1 MKDISTVPY
10 NSTSEHLVDI
20 LCKKTQN
27 PNPLFFRVLV
37 AYYFSKIA
45 STMRCSIQTMDRGK
59 IPVNAYAINLAPSG
73 YGKGHSTNILEEEVL
88 KPFKDKYLEEVYPV
102 VAQRNLARLA
112 VKRSIKKGTAEEVE
126 LQRVQAEFE
135 RSGTFV
141 FSFDSGT
148 TPAVK
153 QMRHM
158 LLMSGA
164 GSINLEIDEIGSNL
178 LGNVEVL
185 TTFLELFDV
194 GKIKQKL
201 TKNTNEN
208 TRGEEID
215 GRTPTN
221 LLLFGTPAKVFDG
234 GKIESEYI
242 SFLETGYARRCIFG
256 YSKIPPRKKD
266 TSARDVLDSIIA
278 GNTDQYLNALA
289 AQIEL
294 LATEDN
300 FETELDVSEAVTL
313 LLLEYK
319 LKCESLAADFPEHDE
334 IKKAEMSH
342 RYFKAMKL
350 AGAYAFIEGYSE
362 ITEDHLYSA
371 IKLIED
377 SGKAFNEMLSRDKNY
392 AKLAQY
398 IASCGTEVT
407 HVDLVEALPCYRG
420 SVSQKQELMTL
431 AIAWGYKN
439 NIVIKKSFMDGI
451 EFLFGETLKTTDLDS
466 MILSY
471 SDNIATGY
479 SPTRVPFNK
488 LYKLT
493 QANNMHWCNHGFLDE
508 HRKEENAIPGFN
520 MLVLDIDDGTS
531 VSTAQM
537 LLQNYTYHMYTTKRH
552 QTIEDGVAHGD
563 RFRIVLPISHE
574 LKLDANEFKEFMKN
588 VFEWLPFKPDKQ
600 TGQRARKWLTNN
612 GEYHY
617 NDGELLDALQFI
629 PKTSK
634 NEERKQAMVDMASL
648 DNIERWFLQN
658 TGTGNRSN
666 QLIKYA
672 LLLIDAGMDIALVQ
686 TKVLSLNNKLADKL
700 EETEILT
707 TIMQSATKAFID
719 KQRGV

>member
-1 MKDISTVPY
+1 MKDISTVAY

-45 STMRCSIQTMDRGK
+45 STMRCSIKTMDRGN
-59 IPVNAYAINLAPSG
+59 IPVNAYVINLAPSG
-73 YGKGHSTNILEEEVL
+73 YGKGHSTNILEDDVL
-88 KPFKDKYLEEVYPV
+88 KPFKDKFMEEVYPV
-102 VAQRNLARLA
+102 VAQRNLAKLA
-112 VKRSIKKGTAEEVE
+112 IKRSIKKGTQEEVE
-126 LQRVQAEFE
+126 LARVQAEFE
-135 RSGTFV
+135 RAGTYV
-141 FSFDSGT
+141 FGFDSGT

-208 TRGEEID
+208 QRGEEID

-221 LLLFGTPAKVFDG
+221 LLLFGTPAKIFDG
-234 GKIESEYI
+234 GKVESEFI
-242 SFLETGYARRCIFG
+242 SFQEIGYARRCIFG
-256 YSKIPPRKKD
+256 YSKIPPKRKD
-266 TSARDVLDSIIA
+266 VSARDILNNIIA
-278 GNTDQYLNALA
+278 GGTDQYLTTLA
-289 AQIEL
+289 SQIEL
-294 LATEDN
+294 LADEDH
-300 FETELDVSEAVTL
+300 FEIELDVSEDVTL

-319 LKCESLAADFPEHDE
+319 LKCEMLAADMPEHDE
-334 IKKAEMSH
+334 IKKAELSH
-342 RYFKAMKL
+342 RYFKALKL
-350 AGAYAFIEGYSE
+350 AGAYAFIEDYPE

-371 IKLIED
+371 IKLVED

-398 IASCGTEVT
+398 IASCGSEVT

-439 NIVIKKSFMDGI
+439 NIIIKKSFTDGI
-451 EFLFGETLKTTDLDS
+451 EFLHGETLKTTDLNS
-466 MILSY
+466 LILSY
-471 SDNIATGY
+471 SDDIATGY
-479 SPTRVPFNK
+479 ESTRVPFDK
-488 LYKLT
+488 LHKLT
-493 QANNMHWCNHGFLDE
+493 QEDGFHWCNHGFLDQ

-520 MLVLDIDDGTS
+520 LLVLDIDDGTS
-531 VSTAQM
+531 IETAKM
-537 LLQNYTYHMYTTKRH
+537 LLADYTYHMYTTKRH
-552 QTIEDGVAHGD
+552 TDAEN
-563 RFRIVLPISHE
+563 RFRIVIPLSHE
-574 LKLDANEFKEFMKN
+574 LKMDALEYKEFMKN
-588 VFEWLPFKPDKQ
+588 VFEWLPFKPDTQ
-600 TGQRARKWLTNN
+600 TNQRARKWLSCDGQYWNN
-612 GEYHY
+612 E
-617 NDGELLDALQFI
+617 GELLDALQFI

-634 NEERKQAMVDMASL
+634 NEERQAKMLDMQSL

-672 LLLIDAGMDIALVQ
+672 LLLVDSGLDISLVSN
-686 TKVLSLNNKLADKL
+686 KVLALNNKLADKL
-700 EETEILT
+700 DETEILT
-707 TIMQSATKAFID
+707 TIMQSATRAFID
-719 KQRGV
+719 KQKRA

>member
-1 MKDISTVPY
+1 MKDISTVAY

-45 STMRCSIQTMDRGK
+45 STMRCSIKTMDRGN
-59 IPVNAYAINLAPSG
+59 IPVNAYVINLAPSG
-73 YGKGHSTNILEEEVL
+73 YGKGHSTNILEDEVL
-88 KPFKDKYLEEVYPV
+88 KPFKDKFMEEVYPV
-102 VAQRNLARLA
+102 VAQRNLAKLA
-112 VKRSIKKGTAEEVE
+112 IKRSIKKGTQEEVE
-126 LQRVQAEFE
+126 LARVQAEFE
-135 RSGTFV
+135 RAGTYV
-141 FSFDSGT
+141 FGFDSGT

-208 TRGEEID
+208 QRGEEID

-221 LLLFGTPAKVFDG
+221 LLLFGTPAKIFDG
-234 GKIESEYI
+234 GKVESEFI
-242 SFLETGYARRCIFG
+242 SFQETGYARRCIFG
-256 YSKIPPRKKD
+256 YSKIPPKRKD
-266 TSARDVLDSIIA
+266 VSARDILNNIIA
-278 GNTDQYLNALA
+278 GGTDQYLTTLA
-289 AQIEL
+289 SQIET
-294 LATEDN
+294 LADEDH
-300 FETELDVSEAVTL
+300 FEKTLDVSEDVTL

-319 LKCESLAADFPEHDE
+319 LKCEMLAADMPEHDE
-334 IKKAEMSH
+334 IKKAELSH
-342 RYFKAMKL
+342 RYFKALKL
-350 AGAYAFIEGYSE
+350 AGAYAFIEDYPE

-371 IKLIED
+371 IKLVED

-398 IASCGTEVT
+398 IASCGAEVT

-439 NIVIKKSFMDGI
+439 NIIIKKSFTDGI
-451 EFLFGETLKTTDLDS
+451 EFLHGETLKTTDLNS
-466 MILSY
+466 LILSY
-471 SDNIATGY
+471 SDDIATGY
-479 SPTRVPFNK
+479 ESKRVPFDK
-488 LYKLT
+488 LHILT
-493 QANNMHWCNHGFLDE
+493 QEDGFHWCNHGFLDQ

-520 MLVLDIDDGTS
+520 LLVLDIDDGTS
-531 VSTAQM
+531 IDTAKM
-537 LLQNYTYHMYTTKRH
+537 LLADYTYHMYTTKRH
-552 QTIEDGVAHGD
+552 TDAEN
-563 RFRIVLPISHE
+563 RFRIVIPLSHE
-574 LKLDANEFKEFMKN
+574 LKMDAHEYKEFMKN
-588 VFEWLPFKPDKQ
+588 VFEWLPFKPDTQ
-600 TGQRARKWLTNN
+600 TNQRARKWLSCDGQYWNN
-612 GEYHY
+612 EG
-617 NDGELLDALQFI
+617 DLLDALQFI

-634 NEERKQAMVDMASL
+634 NEERQAKMLDMQSL

-672 LLLIDAGMDIALVQ
+672 LLLVDSGLDISLVSN
-686 TKVLSLNNKLADKL
+686 KVLALNNKLADKL

-707 TIMQSATKAFID
+707 TIMQSATRAFID
-719 KQRGV
+719 KQKGA

>member
-10 NSTSEHLVDI
+10 NATSEHLVDV

-45 STMRCSIQTMDRGK
+45 STMRCSIQTLDRGK

-88 KPFKDKYLEEVYPV
+88 KPFKDKFMEEVYPV
-102 VAQRNLARLA
+102 VSQRNLARLA
-112 VKRSIKKGTAEEVE
+112 VKRSIKKGTQEEVE

-135 RSGTFV
+135 RSGTYV

-164 GSINLEIDEIGSNL
+164 GAINLEIDEIGSNL

-185 TTFLELFDV
+185 NTFLELFDV

-201 TKNTNEN
+201 TKNTNESV
-208 TRGEEID
+208 RGEEID

-221 LLLFGTPAKVFDG
+221 LLLFGTPGKIFDG
-234 GKIESEYI
+234 GKTESEFI

-256 YSKIPPRKKD
+256 YSKIPPRKKE
-266 TSARDVLDSIIA
+266 TSARDMLDSIIA
-278 GNTDQYLNALA
+278 GNTDHFLNALA
-289 AQIEL
+289 VQVEA
-294 LATEDN
+294 LADEN
-300 FETELDVSEAVTL
+300 KFETILDVSEDVTL
-313 LLLEYK
+313 ALLEYK
-319 LKCESLAADFPEHDE
+319 LRCEALSADMPEHDE
-334 IKKAEMSH
+334 IKKAEMAH
-342 RYFKAMKL
+342 RYFKAIKL
-350 AGAYAFIEGYSE
+350 AGAYAFIEGFSE
-362 ITEDHLYSA
+362 ITEDHLYSS

-398 IASCGTEVT
+398 IASCGSEVT

-420 SVSQKQELMTL
+420 SSGQKADLMTL

-439 NIVIKKSFMDGI
+439 NIVIKKSFNDGI
-451 EFLFGETLKTTDLDS
+451 EFFCGETLKITDLS
-466 MILSY
+466 KMIASY
-471 SDNIATGY
+471 SDHEAYNYETISA
-479 SPTRVPFNK
+479 PFNQ
-488 LYKLT
+488 LHKLT
-493 QANNMHWCNHGFLDE
+493 CTDGLHWCNHGFLDE
-508 HRKEENAIPGFN
+508 HRNEANAIPGFN

-531 VSTAQM
+531 ISTAEL
-537 LLQNYTYHMYTTKRH
+537 LLQEYTYHIYTTKRH
-552 QTIEDGVAHGD
+552 QTIDDGVVYGD
-563 RFRIVLPISHE
+563 RFRIVLPLSHE
-574 LKLDANEFKEFMKN
+574 LKLDAAEYKEFMKN
-588 VFEWLPFKPDKQ
+588 VFEWLPFKPDTQ
-600 TGQRARKWLTNN
+600 TNQRARKWLSHN
-612 GEYHY
+612 GKHY
-617 NDGELLDALQFI
+617 YNEGDLLDALQFI

-634 NEERKQAMVDMASL
+634 NEERAAKMLDMQSM

-672 LLLIDAGMDIALVQ
+672 LLLVDSGLDISIVSN
-686 TKVLSLNNKLADKL
+686 KVLAFNSKLADKL
-700 EETEILT
+700 DESEVLS
-707 TIMQSATKAFID
+707 TIMQSATRAFIN
-719 KQRGV
+719 KQKNS

>member
-1 MKDISTVPY
+1 M
-10 NSTSEHLVDI
+10 
-20 LCKKTQN
+20 
-27 PNPLFFRVLV
+27 
-37 AYYFSKIA
+37 
-45 STMRCSIQTMDRGK
+45 
-59 IPVNAYAINLAPSG
+59 
-73 YGKGHSTNILEEEVL
+73 
-88 KPFKDKYLEEVYPV
+88 EEVYPV
-102 VAQRNLARLA
+102 VAQRNLAKLA
-112 VKRSIKKGTAEEVE
+112 IKRSIKKGTQEEVE
-126 LQRVQAEFE
+126 LARVQAEFE
-135 RSGTFV
+135 RAGTYV
-141 FSFDSGT
+141 FGFDSGT

-208 TRGEEID
+208 QRGEEID

-221 LLLFGTPAKVFDG
+221 LLLFGTPAKIFDG
-234 GKIESEYI
+234 GKVESEFI
-242 SFLETGYARRCIFG
+242 SFQETGYARRCIFG
-256 YSKIPPRKKD
+256 YSKIPPKRKD
-266 TSARDVLDSIIA
+266 VSARDILNNIIA
-278 GNTDQYLNALA
+278 GGTDQYLTTLA
-289 AQIEL
+289 SQIEL
-294 LATEDN
+294 LADEDH
-300 FETELDVSEAVTL
+300 FEIELDVSEDVTL

-319 LKCESLAADFPEHDE
+319 LKCEMLAADMPEHDE
-334 IKKAEMSH
+334 IKKAELSH
-342 RYFKAMKL
+342 RYFKALKL
-350 AGAYAFIEGYSE
+350 AGAYAFIEDYPE

-439 NIVIKKSFMDGI
+439 NIIIKKSFTDGI
-451 EFLFGETLKTTDLDS
+451 EFLHGETLKTTDLNS
-466 MILSY
+466 LILSY
-471 SDNIATGY
+471 SDDIATGY
-479 SPTRVPFNK
+479 ESTRVPFDK
-488 LYKLT
+488 LHKLT
-493 QANNMHWCNHGFLDE
+493 QEDGFHWCNHGFLDQ

-520 MLVLDIDDGTS
+520 LLVLDIDDGTS
-531 VSTAQM
+531 IETAKM
-537 LLQNYTYHMYTTKRH
+537 LLAEYTYHIYTTKRH
-552 QTIEDGVAHGD
+552 TDAEN
-563 RFRIVLPISHE
+563 RFRIVIPLSHE
-574 LKLDANEFKEFMKN
+574 LKMDAHEYKEFMKN
-588 VFEWLPFKPDKQ
+588 VFEWLPFKPDTQ
-600 TGQRARKWLTNN
+600 TNQRARKWLSCDGQYWNN
-612 GEYHY
+612 E
-617 NDGELLDALQFI
+617 GELLDALQFI

-634 NEERKQAMVDMASL
+634 NEERQAKMLDMQSL

-672 LLLIDAGMDIALVQ
+672 LLLVDSGLDISLVSN
-686 TKVLSLNNKLADKL
+686 KVLALNNKLADKL
-700 EETEILT
+700 DETEILT
-707 TIMQSATKAFID
+707 TIMQSATRAFID
-719 KQRGV
+719 KQKGA

>member
-1 MKDISTVPY
+1 MKDISTVAY

-45 STMRCSIQTMDRGK
+45 STMRCSIKTMDRGN
-59 IPVNAYAINLAPSG
+59 IPVNAYVINLAPSG
-73 YGKGHSTNILEEEVL
+73 YGKGHSTNILEDEVL
-88 KPFKDKYLEEVYPV
+88 KPFKDKFMEEVYPV
-102 VAQRNLARLA
+102 VAQRNLAKLA
-112 VKRSIKKGTAEEVE
+112 IKRSIKKGTQEEVE
-126 LQRVQAEFE
+126 LARVQAEFE
-135 RSGTFV
+135 RAGTYV
-141 FSFDSGT
+141 FGFDSGT

-208 TRGEEID
+208 QRGEEID

-221 LLLFGTPAKVFDG
+221 LLLFGTPAKIFDG
-234 GKIESEYI
+234 GKVESEFI
-242 SFLETGYARRCIFG
+242 SFQEIGYARRCIFG
-256 YSKIPPRKKD
+256 YSKIPPKRKD
-266 TSARDVLDSIIA
+266 VSARDILNNIIA
-278 GNTDQYLNALA
+278 GGTDQYLTTLA
-289 AQIEL
+289 SQIEL
-294 LATEDN
+294 LADEDH
-300 FETELDVSEAVTL
+300 FEIELDVSEDVTL

-319 LKCESLAADFPEHDE
+319 LKCEMLAADMPEHDE
-334 IKKAEMSH
+334 IKKAELSH
-342 RYFKAMKL
+342 RYFKALKL
-350 AGAYAFIEGYSE
+350 AGAYAFIEDYPE

-371 IKLIED
+371 IKLVED

-398 IASCGTEVT
+398 IASCGSEVT

-439 NIVIKKSFMDGI
+439 NIIIKKSFTDGI
-451 EFLFGETLKTTDLDS
+451 EFLHGETLKTTDLNS
-466 MILSY
+466 LILSY
-471 SDNIATGY
+471 SDDIATGY
-479 SPTRVPFNK
+479 ESTRVPFDK
-488 LYKLT
+488 LHKLT
-493 QANNMHWCNHGFLDE
+493 QEDGFHWCNHGFLDQ

-520 MLVLDIDDGTS
+520 LLVLDIDDGTS
-531 VSTAQM
+531 IETAKM
-537 LLQNYTYHMYTTKRH
+537 LLADYTYHMYTTKRH
-552 QTIEDGVAHGD
+552 TDAEN
-563 RFRIVLPISHE
+563 RFRIVIPLSHE
-574 LKLDANEFKEFMKN
+574 LKMDALEYKEFMKN
-588 VFEWLPFKPDKQ
+588 VFEWLPFKPDTQ
-600 TGQRARKWLTNN
+600 TNQRARKWLSCDGQYWNN
-612 GEYHY
+612 E
-617 NDGELLDALQFI
+617 GELLDALQFI

-634 NEERKQAMVDMASL
+634 NEERQAKMLDMQSL

-672 LLLIDAGMDIALVQ
+672 LLLVDSGLDISLVSN
-686 TKVLSLNNKLADKL
+686 KVLALNNKLADKL
-700 EETEILT
+700 DETEILT
-707 TIMQSATKAFID
+707 TIMQSATRAFID
-719 KQRGV
+719 KQKRA

>member
-1 MKDISTVPY
+1 MKDLASVDY
-10 NSTSEHLVDI
+10 NPTSEHLVDI

-59 IPVNAYAINLAPSG
+59 IPVNAYVINLAPSG

-88 KPFKDKYLEEVYPV
+88 KPFKDKFIEEVYPV
-102 VAQRNLARLA
+102 VSQRNLARLA
-112 VKRSIKKGTAEEVE
+112 VKRSIKKGTQEEVE

-135 RSGTFV
+135 RSGTYV

-185 TTFLELFDV
+185 NTFLELFDV

-201 TKNTNEN
+201 TKNTAEN

-221 LLLFGTPAKVFDG
+221 LLLFGTPAKIFDG
-234 GKIESEYI
+234 GKTESEFI
-242 SFLETGYARRCIFG
+242 SFQETGYARRCIFG

-266 TSARDVLDSIIA
+266 TSARDILNSIIA
-278 GNTDQYLNALA
+278 GNTDQYINTLA
-289 AQIEL
+289 SQIEQ
-294 LATEDN
+294 LASEDN
-300 FETELDVSEAVTL
+300 FELVLDVSEDVTL
-313 LLLEYK
+313 LILEYK
-319 LKCESLAADFPEHDE
+319 LKCETLAADMPEHDE
-334 IKKAEMSH
+334 IKKAELSH
-342 RYFKAMKL
+342 RYFKALKL

-362 ITEDHLYSA
+362 ITEDHLYAS

-392 AKLAQY
+392 VKLAQY

-407 HVDLVEALPCYRG
+407 QVDLVEALPCYRG
-420 SVSQKQELMTL
+420 SVSQKQELMTM

-439 NIVIKKSFMDGI
+439 NIVIKKSFNDGI
-451 EFLFGETLKTTDLDS
+451 EFMRGETLKITNLDKLT
-466 MILSY
+466 LSY
-471 SDNIATGY
+471 SDDIATGY
-479 SPTRVPFNK
+479 ETVSAPFSQ
-488 LYKLT
+488 LHKLT
-493 QANNMHWCNHGFLDE
+493 TNDGLHWCNHGFLDQ
-508 HRKEENAIPGFN
+508 HRREENAIPGFN
-520 MLVLDIDDGTS
+520 VIVLDIDDGTS
-531 VSTAQM
+531 IATAQM
-537 LLQNYTYHMYTTKRH
+537 LLQDYTYHMYTTKRH
-552 QTIEDGVAHGD
+552 TDAEN
-563 RFRIVLPISHE
+563 RFRIVIPISHE
-574 LKLDANEFKEFMKN
+574 LKLDAAEYKEFMKN
-588 VFEWLPFKPDKQ
+588 LFEWLPFKPDTQ
-600 TGQRARKWLTNN
+600 TNQRARKWLS
-612 GEYHY
+612 
-617 NDGELLDALQFI
+617 NDGQYWYNEAELLDALQFI

-634 NEERKQAMVDMASL
+634 NEERQAKMLDMQSL
-648 DNIERWFLQN
+648 DNVERWFLAN
-658 TGTGNRSN
+658 TGAGNRSN

-672 LLLIDAGMDIALVQ
+672 LMLVDSGMDIALV
-686 TKVLSLNNKLADKL
+686 TDKVLNLNNKLADKL
-700 EETEILT
+700 DELEIRT
-707 TIMQSATKAFID
+707 TIMQSATRAFID
-719 KQRGV
+719 KQKGA